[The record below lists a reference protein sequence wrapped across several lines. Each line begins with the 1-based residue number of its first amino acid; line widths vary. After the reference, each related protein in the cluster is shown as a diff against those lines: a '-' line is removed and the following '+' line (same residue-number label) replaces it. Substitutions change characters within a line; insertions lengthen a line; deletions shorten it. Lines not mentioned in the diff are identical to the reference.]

1 MYKKS
6 RRTKRPALRGMI
18 WAAMSFLV
26 CVALISATFQ
36 RLQSAGSNS
45 ARAEV
50 RGAEAG
56 RTSSS
61 TPRQATKQLAALRDE
76 LRAREDELQA
86 VGAEVRG
93 LEKALRDAEAAAQPG
108 RAGLAGRVGRVADP
122 AVAQAEIAAR
132 QSALRTAQADM
143 QKLQAELK
151 QKQKEQQQMEDSR
164 RTQVGADTLTAR
176 ARGLQEEIA
185 GLRVRGKK
193 AETRKN
199 VVTATSIHG
208 VASNRDGAV
217 TFAEC
222 SKAGVLLKPLNRRL
236 SADPSTAD
244 KETFQQAAGESGY
257 VVFMVR
263 PDGLGTFQHYRALIE
278 EANGSMTSKIEM
290 GYEPIDA
297 AWELVYPGEE

>member
-50 RGAEAG
+50 RGSETG
-56 RTSSS
+56 RLSSGAQ
-61 TPRQATKQLAALRDE
+61 RQTTKQRLAMRAE
-76 LRAREDELQA
+76 LHAREDELQA
-86 VGAEVRG
+86 SSADVRE
-93 LEKALRDAEAAAQPG
+93 LEKALRDAEAAAQQGPAG
-108 RAGLAGRVGRVADP
+108 RAVDP
-122 AVAQAEIAAR
+122 RAAQAEIAAR
-132 QSALRTAQADM
+132 QSALRAAQADM

-151 QKQKEQQQMEDSR
+151 AKQKEKQQMEDSR
-164 RTQVGADTLTAR
+164 RMQVGADTLTAR
-176 ARGLQEEIA
+176 AQGLQEEIA

-193 AETRKN
+193 AEARKN
-199 VVTATSIHG
+199 VVTATSVHG

-222 SKAGVLLKPLNRRL
+222 SKAGVLVKPLNRRL
-236 SADPSTAD
+236 SADPSAAD
-244 KETFQQAAGESGY
+244 KETFRQAAGESGY

-263 PDGLGTFQHYRALIE
+263 PDGLGTFQHYRAIIE
-278 EANGSMTSKIEM
+278 EANGSRTSKIEM
-290 GYEPIDA
+290 GYEPVDA
-297 AWELVYPGEE
+297 AWQLVYPGEE

>member
-6 RRTKRPALRGMI
+6 RRIKRPALRGMI

-36 RLQSAGSNS
+36 RLQSAGSSS

-56 RTSSS
+56 RTLPSA
-61 TPRQATKQLAALRDE
+61 PRQATKQLATLRDE

-86 VGAEVRG
+86 AGAEVRG
-93 LEKALRDAEAAAQPG
+93 LEKALRDAAAAAQPG
-108 RAGLAGRVGRVADP
+108 RAGRVADP
-122 AVAQAEIAAR
+122 AAAQAEIAAR

-143 QKLQAELK
+143 QRLQAELR
-151 QKQKEQQQMEDSR
+151 QKQQEQQRQMEDSR

-208 VASNRDGAV
+208 VASNREGSV

-222 SKAGVLLKPLNRRL
+222 SKAGVLVKPLNRRL
-236 SADPSTAD
+236 SADPSAAD

-263 PDGLGTFQHYRALIE
+263 PDGLGTFQHYRTLIE
-278 EANGSMTSKIEM
+278 EANGSRTSKIEM